1 MKKLLIVAPFCSLP
15 GEPHFNRFLYLAGL
29 FSEKFNVTL
38 ITSSFRHFDKV
49 QRERIDYSD
58 CNFNVVLIDEPGYK
72 GNVSF
77 SRVFSHYVFC
87 KNFNKWFSENNDF
100 EIVYSA
106 YPLIETNKIIS
117 SWRRSKKFHFIVD
130 VQDVWPESIT
140 SFFPLARFLPC
151 EWLPFSKKANSVYMS
166 ADAVVAVSRTY
177 LGRAMRFS
185 TPKYAEVVYIGSDC
199 RAIDAAQPKFFIGDF
214 VRLFYL
220 GALSHSY
227 DLETV
232 VKGMAVLQG
241 RGHAVELHIL
251 GGGPAEIKLKR
262 LAKGNVFFHGFLPYS
277 EMVSFALGC
286 HVAINP
292 IKTFAA
298 QTVTNKLSD
307 YLSLGMPILNSQ
319 RGSEVL
325 ELLSG
330 VMGENYQAGSV
341 RSFVSAVEK
350 LLPHAR
356 SARIPNTSF
365 DREVSY
371 KKIVR
376 LVEEVLCNEK
386 SN

>member
-1 MKKLLIVAPFCSLP
+1 MNRLLIVAPFCSLP

-29 FSEKFNVTL
+29 FSEKFDVTL
-38 ITSSFRHFDKV
+38 VTSSFRHFDKM
-49 QRERIDYSD
+49 QRERVDYSD
-58 CNFNVVLIDEPGYK
+58 CKFEVVLIDEPGYK

-77 SRVFSHYVFC
+77 SRIYSHHVFC
-87 KNFNKWFSENNDF
+87 ENFNKWLSINNDF
-100 EIVYSA
+100 EIIYSA
-106 YPLIETNKIIS
+106 YPLIETNKIIAS
-117 SWRRSKKFHFIVD
+117 LRRCKSFKFIVD

-140 SFFPLARFLPC
+140 SFFPLARYLPSKL
-151 EWLPFSKKANSVYMS
+151 LPFSKKANSVYMS
-166 ADAVVAVSRTY
+166 ADALVAVSGTY
-177 LGRAMRFS
+177 LARAMRFS
-185 TPKYAEVVYIGSDC
+185 ISKHAEVVYIGSDC
-199 RAIDAAQPKFFIGDF
+199 RAVEVAIPKSFNGDS

-251 GGGPAEIKLKR
+251 GGGPTENKLKEM
-262 LAKGNVFFHGFLPYS
+262 AGGNVFFHGFLKYS
-277 EMVSFALGC
+277 EMISFALGC

-325 ELLSG
+325 NLLSS
-330 VMGENYQAGSV
+330 VRGENYQAGSV
-341 RSFVSAVEK
+341 RSFVSAAER

-356 SARIPNTSF
+356 SAREPNTSF

-371 KKIVR
+371 KRILR
-376 LVEEVLCNEK
+376 LVEEVCNEK